1 MCVQITRVVVTDAG
15 GSDFA
20 PFDVD
25 LIDHGEIGRL
35 SEPWPVADVIFREN
49 DPGYDYDWH
58 NAPRRQFIVLLDGE
72 IEVEV
77 TSGERRVFSGGDVL
91 LVEDTTG
98 SGHRTRSTDGER
110 RRSIFISLPDAP
122 DRREP

>member
-1 MCVQITRVVVTDAG
+1 MQITRVVATASG

-20 PFDVD
+20 EVD
-25 LIDHGEIGRL
+25 ISLADGGEIGRL
-35 SEPWPVADVIFREN
+35 SEPWPANSIIFREN

-58 NAPRRQFIVLLDGE
+58 CAPQRQLIVMLDGE

-77 TSGERRVFSGGDVL
+77 TSGEKRRFKGGDVL

-98 SGHRTRSTDGER
+98 SGHRSRSVVGKS
-110 RRSIFISLPDAP
+110 RRSIFIPLAMPTPGTDQS
-122 DRREP
+122 